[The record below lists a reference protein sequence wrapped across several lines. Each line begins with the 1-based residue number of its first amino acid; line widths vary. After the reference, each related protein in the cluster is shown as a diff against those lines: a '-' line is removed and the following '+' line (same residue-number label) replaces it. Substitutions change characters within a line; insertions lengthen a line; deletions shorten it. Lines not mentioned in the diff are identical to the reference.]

1 MSVLSELSAF
11 GATQVLVYL
20 KKPVADAAA
29 ASAAINPIGEVTKH
43 FARTVMSRFG
53 AIASA
58 EGVADSGPA
67 FRVYKNLGIV
77 IGAVDEA
84 SYHAVKDS
92 DAVRAV
98 AAVPEMSLIRPLSSK
113 LAAPTKGPTWGIKRL
128 GVPDLWKL
136 GLTGK
141 GVLIAHLDTGV
152 EADHPVLKDAV
163 TAFAEF
169 DSFGREVVGAKAS
182 DSGTHGTHTA
192 ATIAG
197 RRTKQAEVGVA
208 PGASLASAM
217 VIEGG
222 NIVARILGG
231 MDWAV
236 GQGVKILS
244 MSLGLRGY
252 REEFLQLMKT
262 LRAHGILP
270 IIASGN
276 EGPGTSRSPGNYDL
290 CLSVGM
296 SDTQDEVNADSSSQ
310 HFNRDLDPY
319 VPDIVGP
326 GVDTLSAMPGKKFGL
341 KTGTSMA
348 TPHIAG
354 LAALLW
360 EAKPNATVDEIER
373 AILESCKRPAT
384 MPQSRANRGVPD
396 AVEAHRLLTNGA
408 AGAPVPSSV
417 PKKKAAP
424 KKAAQKKAVKKSAKK
439 KTAKKKVGG

>member
-1 MSVLSELSAF
+1 LSIQSELNAF

-20 KKPVADAAA
+20 KKTVADAAA
-29 ASAAINPIGEVTKH
+29 ASAVANPIAEITKH
-43 FARTVMSRFG
+43 FAQTVVSRFG
-53 AIASA
+53 ALAAA
-58 EGVADSGPA
+58 EGLSGGGPA

-77 IGAVDEA
+77 LGTVDEA
-84 SYHAVKDS
+84 SYKAVKAS
-92 DAVRAV
+92 DEVRAV
-98 AAVPEMSLIRPLSSK
+98 AAVPEVSLIRPTSSA
-113 LAAPTKGPTWGIKRL
+113 LAAPKAGPTWGIKRL
-128 GVPDLWKL
+128 RVPELWKA

-141 GVLIAHLDTGV
+141 GVLVAHLDTGV
-152 EADHPVLKDAV
+152 EADHPVLKGAV
-163 TAFAEF
+163 TAFAQF
-169 DSFGREVVGAKAS
+169 DSFGREVAGAKPS

-197 RRTKQAEVGVA
+197 RNNKKADVGVA

-236 GQGVKILS
+236 GQGAKILS
-244 MSLGLRGY
+244 MSLGLRGF
-252 REEFLQLMKT
+252 REEFLPLMRT
-262 LRAHGILP
+262 LRALGILP

-276 EGPGTSRSPGNYDL
+276 EGPATSRSPGNYDL

-296 SDTQDEVNADSSSQ
+296 CDSQDEVDPDSSS
-310 HFNRDLDPY
+310 HRFDRDLDPI
-319 VPDIVGP
+319 VPDLVGP
-326 GVDTLSAMPGKKFGL
+326 GVETLSAMPGKKFGV

-373 AILESCKRPAT
+373 AIFGSCARPAT
-384 MPQSRANRGVPD
+384 MPLARANRGVPD
-396 AVEAHRLLTNGA
+396 AVEAHRLLTTGA
-408 AGAPVPSSV
+408 AAQPAPK
-417 PKKKAAP
+417 PKKKP
-424 KKAAQKKAVKKSAKK
+424 KKPK
-439 KTAKKKVGG
+439 KTGG